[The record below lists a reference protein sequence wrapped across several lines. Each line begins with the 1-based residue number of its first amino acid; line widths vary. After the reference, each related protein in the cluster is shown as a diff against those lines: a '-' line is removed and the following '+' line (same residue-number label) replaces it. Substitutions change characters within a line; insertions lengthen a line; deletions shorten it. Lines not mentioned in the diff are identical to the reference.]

1 MEDAANLLSNQNA
14 SIAFLLGR
22 STNAVG
28 ACLVT
33 KLKSLLGRKRTVVI
47 SKIVQNSKFSEN
59 CILTGPEYFYK
70 ISNNNSS
77 YCKVYVASIWLCKQ
91 KATKNCCKNSKKT
104 EDLKVSRGLFG
115 TIHLKIFLKEK
126 TRLKD
131 KCKCSSKLTS
141 LFLRKL
147 MHTTS
152 TQPFGAFTI
161 N

>member
-77 YCKVYVASIWLCKQ
+77 YCKVYVASIWIRKQ

-104 EDLKVSRGLFG
+104 EDLKVSWWTLWDD
-115 TIHLKIFLKEK
+115 TAEIF
-126 TRLKD
+126 
-131 KCKCSSKLTS
+131 SK
-141 LFLRKL
+141 RK
-147 MHTTS
+147 
-152 TQPFGAFTI
+152 